1 MRLVEGRDE
10 ISLVEYKVF
19 VKMHVR
25 DRALIARVAWINGSS
40 IYIVAYFPWNC
51 PLLFLFGK
59 NKKRQG
65 KRT

>member
-25 DRALIARVAWINGSS
+25 DRALIARVAWINGVKYLYSGLFSIESS
-40 IYIVAYFPWNC
+40 TSISFW
-51 PLLFLFGK
+51 
-59 NKKRQG
+59 
-65 KRT
+65 